1 MNAGGIL
8 WAPRGLQLIILHAAC
23 VILLL
28 HFYVVCTVLLP
39 RLPRNGLNRYPNRIL
54 HLSTGC
60 SAGDAI
66 LEIRTALVSLLGDAL
81 REAHLL
87 GK

>member
-1 MNAGGIL
+1 MNAEGIL

-23 VILLL
+23 VILLR
-28 HFYVVCTVLLP
+28 FYVVCAFLLA

-66 LEIRTALVSLLGDAL
+66 LEIRTTLVSLLGDAL

-87 GK
+87 DK